1 MLIFISMNLSN
12 RDELYKE
19 LIVIYNFKRLHS
31 IAFSTNNGGY
41 RIDCKELYL
50 DNNRNWTSS
59 LNSFTLNIDKFK
71 QSIITRMRKGEID
84 ITILYIKSEINIL
97 STYFYIED
105 IYISKIIESN
115 E

>member
-1 MLIFISMNLSN
+1 MNLSN

-50 DNNRNWTSS
+50 DKYNRNWTNS

-84 ITILYIKSEINIL
+84 ITLLYIKSEINIL

>member
-1 MLIFISMNLSN
+1 
-12 RDELYKE
+12 
-19 LIVIYNFKRLHS
+19 
-31 IAFSTNNGGY
+31 
-41 RIDCKELYL
+41 
-50 DNNRNWTSS
+50 
-59 LNSFTLNIDKFK
+59 
-71 QSIITRMRKGEID
+71 MREGEIA

>member
-1 MLIFISMNLSN
+1 MNLSN

-31 IAFSTNNGGY
+31 IEFRTNNGGY
-41 RIDCKELYL
+41 RIDCKEWYL
-50 DNNRNWTSS
+50 DKNRNWTSS
-59 LNSFTLNIDKFK
+59 LNNFTLNVDKFK
-71 QSIITRMRKGEID
+71 QSIITKMRKGEID
-84 ITILYIKSEINIL
+84 ITLLYIESETDIL